1 MPEAHEQLEQA
12 EHAEHAAH
20 SNRKI
25 ALLIAVL
32 ALFLSFS
39 ETLGKSAQT
48 EAISE
53 NVEAANLWSF
63 FQAKTVR
70 MTMVRTATEEMK
82 VTAEAAISD
91 PAAKEAME
99 KQIEAWQKTAA
110 RYDSEPE
117 TNEGRKELSA
127 RAKEAQER
135 RDLELA
141 KYHHYEI
148 SSAAFQIGI
157 VLASAAVITGAVAL
171 VWLAGALGVAG
182 LAIHGARPVRA
193 APRAPLFVGAETDAQ
208 TRQGRAAGGTQR
220 PPLRGVARKSQAAQ
234 GAGARPC
241 CDRVADVH
249 GSAETGRGT
258 APTTPDFRRNRG
270 RE

>member
-12 EHAEHAAH
+12 EHVEHAAH
-20 SNRKI
+20 SNRRI

-53 NVEAANLWSF
+53 NVEAANPWAF

-70 MTMVRTATEEMK
+70 MTLVRTAAEEMK
-82 VTAEAAISD
+82 VTAAGATE
-91 PAAKEAME
+91 PAAKAAIE

-135 RDLELA
+135 RDLALA
-141 KYHHYEI
+141 KYHHYEL

-157 VLASAAVITGAVAL
+157 VLASAAVITSAIAL
-171 VWLAGALGVAG
+171 VWLSGAIGVAG
-182 LAIHGARPVRA
+182 LAILGLGLW
-193 APRAPLFVGAETDAQ
+193 APHLAHHFL
-208 TRQGRAAGGTQR
+208 
-220 PPLRGVARKSQAAQ
+220 
-234 GAGARPC
+234 
-241 CDRVADVH
+241 
-249 GSAETGRGT
+249 
-258 APTTPDFRRNRG
+258 
-270 RE
+270 

>member
-1 MPEAHEQLEQA
+1 MSDAHEQMEHA
-12 EHAEHAAH
+12 EHVEHAAH
-20 SNRKI
+20 SNRRI

-53 NVEAANLWSF
+53 NVESANLWAF

-70 MTMVRTATEEMK
+70 MTLMRTAAEEMK
-82 VTAEAAISD
+82 VAAAGVSE

-110 RYDSEPE
+110 RYESEPE

-127 RAKEAQER
+127 RAKEAQEK
-135 RDLELA
+135 RDLSLA
-141 KYHHYEI
+141 KYHHYELA
-148 SSAAFQIGI
+148 SAAFQIGI

-171 VWLAGALGVAG
+171 AWLSGALGVVG
-182 LAIHGARPVRA
+182 LGILALGLLDPHLAHPF
-193 APRAPLFVGAETDAQ
+193 L
-208 TRQGRAAGGTQR
+208 
-220 PPLRGVARKSQAAQ
+220 
-234 GAGARPC
+234 
-241 CDRVADVH
+241 
-249 GSAETGRGT
+249 
-258 APTTPDFRRNRG
+258 
-270 RE
+270 